1 MSEKRRI
8 ASIALVI
15 LTVLGAGLYYWL
27 KPGMQAETVLPD
39 DPTPVDSAASPPA
52 GPLDDAVPD
61 HYPLPATNAEQPLP
75 GLADSDAPFGSAL
88 AALISSEQLASLL
101 VSEQL
106 IRKLVVTTDNLPR
119 SRLSMNSRAI
129 RRLPGEFM
137 VHKRDGNI
145 TLNPDNET
153 RYLPLLTLLR
163 TIGVAPLA
171 QLYLRFYPLFDEAYR
186 ELGYPDR
193 HFNDRLVQVIDHLL
207 ASPVVD
213 SPIALVQPSVFYEF
227 ADTGLEARSA
237 GQKMMIRM
245 GAANQVSAKQLLKD
259 FRAEV
264 TGNSAPVV
272 Q

>member
-1 MSEKRRI
+1 MSENRRI
-8 ASIALVI
+8 ASIALAI
-15 LTVLGAGLYYWL
+15 LMLLGAGLYYGL
-27 KPGMQAETVLPD
+27 QPGMQAEAVLS
-39 DPTPVDSAASPPA
+39 DPSTPVDSTASPA
-52 GPLDDAVPD
+52 VPLDDAVPD
-61 HYPLPATNAEQPLP
+61 HYPLPATSAEQPLP
-75 GLADSDAPFGSAL
+75 ELADSDAPFGSAL
-88 AALISSEQLASLL
+88 AILISPEQLASLL

-119 SRLSMNSRAI
+119 ARLSMSSRAI

-145 TLNPDNET
+145 TLNPENET
-153 RYLPLLTLLR
+153 RYLPLLTVLR
-163 TIGVAPLA
+163 TTGVEPLA
-171 QLYLRFYPLFDEAYR
+171 KLYLKFYPLFDKAYR

-207 ASPVVD
+207 ASPVVEG
-213 SPIALVQPSVFYEF
+213 PIALVQPSVFYEF
-227 ADTGLEARSA
+227 ADAGLEARST

-245 GAANQVSAKQLLKD
+245 GAANQTQAKQLLRD

-264 TGNSAPVV
+264 TGGSVPVV